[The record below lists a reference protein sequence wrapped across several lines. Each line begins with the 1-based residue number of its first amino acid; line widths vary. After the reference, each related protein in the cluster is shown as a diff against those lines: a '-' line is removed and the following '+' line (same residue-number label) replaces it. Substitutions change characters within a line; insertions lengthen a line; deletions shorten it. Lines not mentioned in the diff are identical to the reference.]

1 MASMLRKPTANGD
14 PLEGKV
20 VEISL
25 LLPEWQV
32 TALETVAHDSGLTA
46 AEMVRQL
53 LHAFITRL
61 PSTHPDAMMASL
73 GNGKPY

>member
-1 MASMLRKPTANGD
+1 
-14 PLEGKV
+14 

-46 AEMVRQL
+46 GEMVRQL

-61 PSTHPDAMMASL
+61 PSTHLDALMASS
-73 GNGKPY
+73 GNGNPY